1 MLQLLISASV
11 TGSHIRRHCKLF
23 QMVGGAEPPDVFNES
38 LLHLK
43 QEAFEKCW
51 AHSLLRA
58 AVTLPVTRC
67 R

>member
-1 MLQLLISASV
+1 MEGAAVQLYIAYFLV
-11 TGSHIRRHCKLF
+11 TPYVYVSSQI
-23 QMVGGAEPPDVFNES
+23 VSE
-38 LLHLK
+38 

-51 AHSLLRA
+51 AHLLLRA

>member
-1 MLQLLISASV
+1 MAVVVASGHSECLENQQLV
-11 TGSHIRRHCKLF
+11 TSC
-23 QMVGGAEPPDVFNES
+23 S
-38 LLHLK
+38 K